1 MYVGL
6 FVWKIMQPIWFL
18 GISISL
24 SENYTVV
31 TEMKYSAWRA
41 GKLLPSFCAVLFC
54 SIHIMFLVFWTAHWH
69 SMQQLVP
76 FSFEG
81 LYVHISIDHSLMY
94 ASFVSHIWVLN
105 VLWNVV
111 CQPNVAQHRTDF
123 VKLMNTVISFVL
135 F

>member
-1 MYVGL
+1 M
-6 FVWKIMQPIWFL
+6 L
-18 GISISL
+18 GCLLRKLYSQSDFNINISL
-24 SENYTVV
+24 TENYMVV
-31 TEMKYSAWRA
+31 IEMKYSVWQA
-41 GKLLPSFCAVLFC
+41 GKIPPSYCAVILC

-81 LYVHISIDHSLMY
+81 LYLHISIDHSLMY

-105 VLWNVV
+105 ILWNLVY
-111 CQPNVAQHRTDF
+111 QPKMAQHRTDF
-123 VKLMNTVISFVL
+123 LKLMNTVISFVL